1 MSSKTTRKRL
11 LDIAAAIAM
20 QNTDIRLAY
29 SEEDDSAV
37 INEDALHFLKHKEK
51 RVGRDIE
58 MYTFMGKIEGEIA
71 MLCDFIAEVLFP
83 LNQQNSLAAQAVRD
97 WGCELIDAES
107 WDDWYACFVKE
118 EE

>member
-1 MSSKTTRKRL
+1 MSTKTARKRL

-20 QNTDIRLAY
+20 QNTGIRLAY
-29 SEEDDSAV
+29 NEEDDSTD
-37 INEDALHFLKHKEK
+37 INEEAAHFLKYKER

-58 MYTFMGKIEGEIA
+58 LYAFMGEIFGDIA

-83 LNQQNSLAAQAVRD
+83 LNQQNSIAAQAVQD
-97 WGCELIDAES
+97 WGCELIDAER
-107 WDDWYACFVKE
+107 WDDWRACFIKE

>member
-1 MSSKTTRKRL
+1 MIKEARKRL

-29 SEEDDSAV
+29 HEMDNSTEVNDEA
-37 INEDALHFLKHKEK
+37 AHFLKYKEV

-58 MYTFMGKIEGEIA
+58 MYAFLGEIEGDIA
-71 MLCDFIAEVLFP
+71 MLCDFISGVLFP
-83 LNQQNSLAAQAVRD
+83 LNQEGSIAAQANMD
-97 WGCELIDAES
+97 WGCELVDKEN
-107 WDDWYACFVKE
+107 WDDWRACFVKE